1 MSSRKQTLDAASARL
16 AATNVPD
23 AQLDAQWLLSHVLG
37 ISRLLLLADLH
48 APFSPEDESRYDA
61 LLSRR
66 AAGEPL
72 QYILGEASF
81 MGHTFRVDSRVLIP
95 RSDTET
101 LCVAA
106 LARLN
111 PGMRALDIGTGSGA
125 LAISMALACN
135 EAHITAVDISADAL
149 VVAQANATELG
160 ASVTWLESDLFAAL
174 SGQRFH
180 MIVSNPPYIPTGDLA
195 TLQAEVR
202 REPQTALDG
211 GSDGLSFYRRIL
223 AKLPDHLEPGGFL
236 ALEVGDGQSQPV
248 ASLLQGHFDAIQI
261 LRDLQGL
268 DRTVIGDRYAG

>member
-48 APFSPEDESRYDA
+48 APLSPEDESRYDA

-72 QYILGEASF
+72 QYVLGEASF

-135 EAHITAVDISADAL
+135 GAHITAVDISADAL

-160 ASVTWLESDLFAAL
+160 ASVTWLESNLFAAL

>member
-48 APFSPEDESRYDA
+48 APLSPEDESRYDA